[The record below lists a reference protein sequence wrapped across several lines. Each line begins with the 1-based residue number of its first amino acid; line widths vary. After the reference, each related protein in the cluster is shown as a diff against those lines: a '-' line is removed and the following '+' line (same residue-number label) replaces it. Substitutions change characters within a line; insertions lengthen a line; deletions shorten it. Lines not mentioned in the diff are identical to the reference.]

1 MNTKIVVVQI
11 KDIIKKSIFIVICAA
26 VIIGI
31 IAFLSSKTPKTA
43 YIPGTYSSEI
53 ILTGSPVVIEVTVDK
68 TSVTDIRMLNLSET
82 QEVFYPLIAPSFET
96 VREEVLSAQTTDIEL
111 TENTETSALL
121 LSAVNAALTSAAI
134 D

>member
-11 KDIIKKSIFIVICAA
+11 KDIIKKSLFIVICAA

-96 VREEVLSAQTTDIEL
+96 IREEVLSAQTTDIEL
-111 TENTETSALL
+111 TENAETSALL
-121 LSAVNAALTSAAI
+121 LSAVDAALTAAEVE
-134 D
+134 